1 MNESEEIN
9 IQLNDLYRWAKA
21 LDEKALAKVR
31 DEQGE
36 DAYKMLFTAAYLF
49 SEFADRLG
57 AGDFEELDG
66 SLN

>member
-1 MNESEEIN
+1 MSESEEVN
-9 IQLNDLYRWAKA
+9 ILLGDLYRWARA

-49 SEFADRLG
+49 SEFADRLNVD
-57 AGDFEELDG
+57 DFEGLDG